1 MQLAAALGLALS
13 YAMGSVDRAW
23 VALSEAF
30 DIAEKLND
38 TKMQLKIE
46 KQA

>member
-1 MQLAAALGLALS
+1 LRR
-13 YAMGSVDRAW
+13 V
-23 VALSEAF
+23 VLSEAF

-38 TKMQLKIE
+38 AKMQLKIE